1 MNLVSAAPRELS
13 VAALC
18 KRGELPRA
26 AATLFASH
34 GTEVFAFLEAFLDDH
49 TTRSLFGEVQERAM
63 AELLDLDHDK
73 VNLRTWLFSL
83 ARRAHLTH
91 VQALE
96 AQPAPSS
103 RAVVSSQPRSGPR
116 TKAGFD
122 ALAVDDKH
130 LLVLCLDRG
139 LRFDELAEILYGATD
154 DDARRKRWAEALQAR
169 CTELQAT
176 LAT

>member
-34 GTEVFAFLEAFLDDH
+34 GTEVFAFLEAFLDEH
-49 TTRSLFGEVQERAM
+49 TARTLFGEVQERAM
-63 AELLDLDHDK
+63 AELLELDHDK
-73 VNLRTWLFSL
+73 LNLRTWLFGL
-83 ARRAHLTH
+83 ARRAHLAH

-96 AQPAPSS
+96 AQPASS

-139 LRFDELAEILYGATD
+139 LRFDEIAEILYGATD

>member
-1 MNLVSAAPRELS
+1 MSAAPRELS

-34 GTEVFAFLEAFLDDH
+34 GTEVFAFLEAFLDEH
-49 TTRSLFGEVQERAM
+49 TARTLFGEVQERAM
-63 AELLDLDHDK
+63 AELLELDHDK
-73 VNLRTWLFSL
+73 LNLRTWLFGL
-83 ARRAHLTH
+83 ARRAHLAH

-96 AQPAPSS
+96 AQPHSQP
-103 RAVVSSQPRSGPR
+103 VVSSQPRSGPR

-139 LRFDELAEILYGATD
+139 LRFDEIAEILYGATD

>member
-1 MNLVSAAPRELS
+1 MNLVSVAPRELS

-34 GTEVFAFLEAFLDDH
+34 GTEVFAFLEAFLDEQ
-49 TTRSLFGEVQERAM
+49 TARALFGEVQERAM

-73 VNLRTWLFSL
+73 VNLRTWLFGL
-83 ARRAHLTH
+83 ARRAHLAH
-91 VQALE
+91 V
-96 AQPAPSS
+96 AQPVPSS
-103 RAVVSSQPRSGPR
+103 RAAVSSQPRSGPR
-116 TKAGFD
+116 TKAGFEV
-122 ALAVDDKH
+122 LAVDDKH

-139 LRFDELAEILYGATD
+139 LRFDEIAEILHGPTE
-154 DDARRKRWAEALQAR
+154 DDACRKRWAEALQAR

-176 LAT
+176 LAG

>member
-34 GTEVFAFLEAFLDDH
+34 GTEVFAFLEAFLDEH
-49 TTRSLFGEVQERAM
+49 TARVLFGEVQERAM
-63 AELLDLDHDK
+63 AELLELDHDR
-73 VNLRTWLFSL
+73 VNLRTWLFGL
-83 ARRAHLTH
+83 ARRAHLAH

-96 AQPAPSS
+96 AQPHSQA
-103 RAVVSSQPRSGPR
+103 AVSSQPRSGPR

-139 LRFDELAEILYGATD
+139 LRFDEIAEILYGATD